1 MSTTAKNERLAALTA
16 NGTAVWLDSLSR
28 HALDAGELEQLRDE
42 SSLRGVTSNPSIFKK
57 AILDSDDYDDEIR
70 EASDGSVTEVYDRL
84 VVPDIQ
90 RACDTLRP
98 VWDELDHADGFVSL
112 EVAPNL
118 ANDTDGTLEEARKYW
133 GLVDRPNL
141 MVKVP
146 GTTEGVPAIETLL
159 YEGIN
164 VNVTLLFA
172 VGSYQNVMEAYVSA
186 MERRHAE
193 GKSLDVHSVASFFVS
208 RVDSKVDKQ
217 LPDDSPLRG
226 TAALANARAAYA
238 AYQEVFEGERFA
250 QLREAGCP
258 VQRPLWAST
267 GVKDPDYPDTM
278 YVDGLVGPNT
288 VNTMPG
294 DTLKAAAASTEPL
307 PERSVTDP
315 FEDDLKALADAG
327 IDMEQVVQELLDE
340 GVDLFKDAMT
350 ELLEGIEKARN
361 EKAGS

>member
-1 MSTTAKNERLAALTA
+1 MSTAAKNERLAALTA

-28 HALDAGELEQLRDE
+28 QMLDAGELERLRDE
-42 SSLRGVTSNPSIFKK
+42 QSLRGVTSNPSIFKK

-70 EASDGSVTEVYDRL
+70 EASDGSTTEVYDHL

-90 RACDTLRP
+90 RACDVLRP

-164 VNVTLLFA
+164 VNVTLLFS
-172 VGSYQNVMEAYVSA
+172 VESYKNVIEAYISA

-217 LPDDSPLRG
+217 LPDDSPLKG

-238 AYQEVFEGERFA
+238 AYREAFEGERFA
-250 QLREAGCP
+250 KLQEAGCL

-267 GVKDPDYPDTM
+267 GVKNPDYPDTL

-288 VNTMPG
+288 VNTMPA
-294 DTLKAAAASTEPL
+294 DTLKAAATSTDPL
-307 PERSVTDP
+307 PERSVDDP
-315 FEDDLKALADAG
+315 YEEELQALADAG
-327 IDMEQVVQELLDE
+327 IDMEQVVEELLDE
-340 GVDLFKDAMT
+340 GVTTFKDAMN
-350 ELLEGIEKARN
+350 ELLEGIEKERQ